1 MKAIPLPVPQLLD
14 RPYELSAEQIS
25 FYHHNR
31 CIKLKHVLDDVTLT
45 YYNDVITDC
54 VNRLNTQTKEMK
66 ERSTYQQAFLQ
77 LFNLWR
83 EDEQI
88 KKLVFSKRL
97 AQLAASLLQCSGSRL
112 YHDQALFKEPGGG
125 ITPWLLDHF

>member
-1 MKAIPLPVPQLLD
+1 
-14 RPYELSAEQIS
+14 
-25 FYHHNR
+25 
-31 CIKLKHVLDDVTLT
+31 
-45 YYNDVITDC
+45 VITDC